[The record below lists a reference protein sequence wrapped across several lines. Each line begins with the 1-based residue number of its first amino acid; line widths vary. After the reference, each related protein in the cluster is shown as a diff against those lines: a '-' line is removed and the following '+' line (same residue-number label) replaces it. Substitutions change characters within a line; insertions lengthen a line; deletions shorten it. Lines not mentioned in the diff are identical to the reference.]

1 MLPEGLCLGPDT
13 RTARASSES
22 HAANRL
28 HPGGC
33 WKGGRLGPQKSRQLV
48 IHGLLSGPL
57 VYESIGQCFQDEGL
71 VVNYLGWISEGWRWW
86 QWHFSLILSSVLTHF
101 LFILGRVLSIRL
113 HSRASNCRVLNAGGP
128 RNASGSHL

>member
-1 MLPEGLCLGPDT
+1 MLPEELCLDPGIQ
-13 RTARASSES
+13 TARASSGS
-22 HAANRL
+22 QPVVCIQGVA
-28 HPGGC
+28 
-33 WKGGRLGPQKSRQLV
+33 GRLGPQKSRQLV

-71 VVNYLGWISEGWRWW
+71 VVNYLGQISEGWRWW

-113 HSRASNCRVLNAGGP
+113 HSRASDCRVPNA
-128 RNASGSHL
+128 